1 MGETRDSRIERLR
14 QRGVLAS
21 TECIQQL
28 KEAQARQRN
37 AEGKVRTLT
46 DVAIESGVDVKT
58 VSRFLNQRSKV
69 DETTAIAIC
78 QALGVKFEAENNP
91 QDTKSEPDRTGQL
104 SMNPFIY
111 GDPVPLEKVTDYI
124 AWCNFKVSEE
134 KQIADKF
141 SKAIDQFGS
150 EGDEKIYIRLGGIYT
165 LEQIAQNS
173 KEYHWTIMEILSDF
187 IREKRSI
194 RQPLDMITCEPKT
207 SAESFI
213 QVPIDICAAF
223 TALGRR
229 NVIQDPAGKRI
240 NLLRVDLAEMK
251 LSDAQSF
258 NLSNIILCHSNLSW
272 NHFANVDF
280 SGANL
285 NGCYLNHTHFGN
297 ANMSKALLS
306 ANFSGTILGKTNFS
320 NSDLAGAIFNGAS
333 VDGAIFSGADL
344 SGKFFYCGANF
355 SNVHYLEKAIF
366 DETTVVDEKT
376 IFPEGFEFKQGRI
389 RKVV

>member
-1 MGETRDSRIERLR
+1 MNQEESAFNPILILKIILPIAVLIIFAQIINNHFIGRDVQYFWCQVQEIQDPLCQLNSNKLIETNSLELTKY
-14 QRGVLAS
+14 VLS
-21 TECIQQL
+21 L
-28 KEAQARQRN
+28 KKDISIARSNNYSIWLQSI
-37 AEGKVRTLT
+37 GSL
-46 DVAIESGVDVKT
+46 I
-58 VSRFLNQRSKV
+58 
-69 DETTAIAIC
+69 
-78 QALGVKFEAENNP
+78 LGVTA
-91 QDTKSEPDRTGQL
+91 
-104 SMNPFIY
+104 
-111 GDPVPLEKVTDYI
+111 YI

-141 SKAIDQFGS
+141 SKAIDQLGS

-194 RQPLDMITCEPKT
+194 RQTLDAINCEPKT
-207 SAESFI
+207 SVESFI

-229 NVIQDPAGKRI
+229 NVSQDPAGKRI

-258 NLSNIILCHSNLSW
+258 NLSNIILCHSNISGI
-272 NHFANVDF
+272 HFSGVDF

-285 NGCYLNHTHFGN
+285 NGCYLEGTNFGN
-297 ANMSKALLS
+297 ANVSNALLS

-320 NSDLAGAIFNGAS
+320 NSYLAGAIFNGAS

>member
-1 MGETRDSRIERLR
+1 MNQEESAFNPILILKIILPIAVLIIFAQIINNHFIGRDVQYFWCQVQEIQDPLCQLNSNKLIETNSLELTKY
-14 QRGVLAS
+14 VLS
-21 TECIQQL
+21 L
-28 KEAQARQRN
+28 KKDISIARSNNYSIWLQSI
-37 AEGKVRTLT
+37 GSL
-46 DVAIESGVDVKT
+46 I
-58 VSRFLNQRSKV
+58 
-69 DETTAIAIC
+69 
-78 QALGVKFEAENNP
+78 LGVTA
-91 QDTKSEPDRTGQL
+91 
-104 SMNPFIY
+104 
-111 GDPVPLEKVTDYI
+111 YI
-124 AWCNFKVSEE
+124 AWCNLKVSEE

-141 SKAIDQFGS
+141 SKAIDQLGS

-194 RQPLDMITCEPKT
+194 RQPLDMITWEPKT

-229 NVIQDPAGKRI
+229 NVSQDPAGKRI

-251 LSDAQSF
+251 LSDAQNF

-285 NGCYLNHTHFGN
+285 NGCYLNHAHFGN

>member
-1 MGETRDSRIERLR
+1 MNQEESAFNPILILKIILPIAVLIIFAQIINNHFIGRDVQYFWCQVQEIQDPLCQLNSNKLIETNSLELTKY
-14 QRGVLAS
+14 VLS
-21 TECIQQL
+21 L
-28 KEAQARQRN
+28 KKDISIARSNNYSIWLQSI
-37 AEGKVRTLT
+37 GSL
-46 DVAIESGVDVKT
+46 I
-58 VSRFLNQRSKV
+58 
-69 DETTAIAIC
+69 
-78 QALGVKFEAENNP
+78 LGVTA
-91 QDTKSEPDRTGQL
+91 
-104 SMNPFIY
+104 
-111 GDPVPLEKVTDYI
+111 YI
-124 AWCNFKVSEE
+124 AWCNLKVSEE

-141 SKAIDQFGS
+141 SKAIDQLGS

-223 TALGRR
+223 SALGRR
-229 NVIQDPAGKRI
+229 NVSQDPAGKRI

-306 ANFSGTILGKTNFS
+306 ANFSGTMLGKTNFS
-320 NSDLAGAIFNGAS
+320 NSNLAGAIFNGAS
-333 VDGAIFSGADL
+333 VNGAIFSGADL